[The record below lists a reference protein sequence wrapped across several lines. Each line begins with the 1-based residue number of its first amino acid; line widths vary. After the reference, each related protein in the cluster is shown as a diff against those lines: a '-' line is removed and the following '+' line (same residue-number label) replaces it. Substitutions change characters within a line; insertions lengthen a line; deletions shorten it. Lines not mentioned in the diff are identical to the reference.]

1 MEFLTASQST
11 EGGDCADAE
20 LANTKSDIERI
31 RMGFLDPSRDQD
43 WARFPGQYAVGHPN
57 PLLSVIV
64 CRSSQLE
71 SSIAALARRMGGA
84 SCPQKLKERRRKRY
98 PSGSDTHQLQ
108 LAKMMGFC
116 ETLNPSDA
124 LVYPA
129 IYHSFKQKS
138 RDAAVQSFASALD
151 CVWRVSQQL
160 KGGNN

>member
-1 MEFLTASQST
+1 MEFLTASHST

-71 SSIAALARRMGGA
+71 SSIAALAPRAPIRLDQKLAAKARATIKLSPGGGA
-84 SCPQKLKERRRKRY
+84 CATQNINE
-98 PSGSDTHQLQ
+98 T
-108 LAKMMGFC
+108 AK
-116 ETLNPSDA
+116 
-124 LVYPA
+124 
-129 IYHSFKQKS
+129 
-138 RDAAVQSFASALD
+138 
-151 CVWRVSQQL
+151 
-160 KGGNN
+160 